1 MTRGDLPLKRLL
13 GYAKPYFWFFVLAI
27 LVVLVAAVI
36 DLLPPQIVRR
46 AIDGYMNNSTLNMQD
61 RIAGVSRMA
70 FALLGV
76 VGLQFL
82 LGYLSTYLTSF
93 LGNKVVYDIRSELY
107 KKVLDL
113 PMSFFDKNPSGRINT
128 RIVNDTQNVQEF
140 FSTVITA
147 IVKDF
152 FLLAGVIYFML
163 QISTRLFSNVSFIFP
178 IIVGAMV
185 LFRYFDLKVYREVR
199 TNLARV
205 NAYLAEHI
213 SGIGVIKLFMAE
225 DYKSKE
231 FDSVN
236 KDLYRSLINQLYVF
250 GIFRPF
256 IDLIHY
262 FALSAIV
269 WFGSKYIIGGT
280 IHFGELYA
288 FVAYVD
294 TFMRPLGDIS
304 EKYDIVQNTVAS
316 CDKIF
321 ALMDEEPEKL
331 GNPSEEEEITR
342 GNLEFDRVWFSYDS
356 QRWILK
362 EINVSFKPG
371 ELTAIV
377 GETGAGKTSL
387 MNLINGLYV
396 PQKGKILIDGKDILE
411 YDLRKIRKQI
421 AAVPQDVI
429 LFSGSILDNV
439 RLFHEEYTEDQVI
452 EALRKVYAYDIINKL
467 SDGIYTKIIER
478 GSTLS
483 AGERQL
489 IALARAVLFNA
500 KILILDEATS
510 NIDVETESRIELAVR
525 ELSKER
531 TVIMIAHRLST
542 VKGADRIVVIH
553 DGKVAEEGR
562 HNELLSKRGVY
573 YKLYQIQFA
582 S

>member
-1 MTRGDLPLKRLL
+1 MKRLL

-27 LVVLVAAVI
+27 FIVLVSAVI
-36 DLLPPQIVRR
+36 DLLPPQIVRK
-46 AIDGYMNNSTLNMQD
+46 AIDGYMNNPSLNVDQ
-61 RIAGVSRMA
+61 RISGVSTMA
-70 FALLGV
+70 LILLGV

-93 LGNKVVYDIRSELY
+93 LGNRIVYDIRSELY
-107 KKVLDL
+107 RKVLDL

-128 RIVNDTQNVQEF
+128 RIVNDTQNIQEF
-140 FSTVITA
+140 FSSVITSM
-147 IVKDF
+147 VKDV

-163 QISTRLFSNVSFIFP
+163 KISTRLFANVSFVFP
-178 IIVGAMV
+178 IIVAAMV
-185 LFRYFDLKVYREVR
+185 LFRYFDLKVYKEVR

-213 SGIGVIKLFMAE
+213 SGINVIKLFLAE
-225 DYKSKE
+225 DYKARE

-262 FALSAIV
+262 FALSTII

-280 IHFGELYA
+280 IQFGELYA
-288 FVAYVD
+288 FVAYID

-304 EKYDIVQNTVAS
+304 EKYDIIQNTAAS
-316 CDKIF
+316 CEKIF
-321 ALMDEEPEKL
+321 TLMDEKPEVLGEPQDDGRIVKGEL
-331 GNPSEEEEITR
+331 VFN
-342 GNLEFDRVWFSYDS
+342 DVWFSYDS
-356 QRWILK
+356 QRWVLK
-362 EINVSFKPG
+362 NINITFKPG

-387 MNLINGLYV
+387 MNLVNGMYV
-396 PQKGKILIDGKDILE
+396 PQKGRILIDGRDMLQ

-421 AAVPQDVI
+421 ATVPQDVI
-429 LFSGSILDNV
+429 LFSGTILDNI
-439 RLFHEEYTEDQVI
+439 RLFHQEYTEQQVI
-452 EALRKVYAYDIINKL
+452 EALKKVHAYEIIDKL

-489 IALARAVLFNA
+489 IALARAVLFDA

-510 NIDVETESRIELAVR
+510 NIDVDTESRIETAVR
-525 ELSKER
+525 ELSRDK

-542 VKGADRIVVIH
+542 VKGADRIVVVH
-553 DGKVAEEGR
+553 DGKVAEEGQ
-562 HNELLSKRGVY
+562 HAELLSKKGVY

>member
-1 MTRGDLPLKRLL
+1 MKRLL

-27 LVVLVAAVI
+27 MIVLVAAVI
-36 DLLPPQIVRR
+36 DLLPPQIVRK
-46 AIDGYMNNSTLNMQD
+46 AIDGYVNNSSLSFEQ
-61 RIAGVSRMA
+61 RISGVSTMT
-70 FALLGV
+70 FLLLGV

-82 LGYLSTYLTSF
+82 LGYASTYLTSF
-93 LGNKVVYDIRSELY
+93 LGNKIVYDVRSELY
-107 KKVLDL
+107 RKVLDL

-128 RIVNDTQNVQEF
+128 RIVNDTQNIQEF
-140 FSTVITA
+140 FSSVITSM
-147 IVKDF
+147 VKDV

-163 QISTRLFSNVSFIFP
+163 KISTKLFVNVSFVFP
-178 IIVGAMV
+178 IIVVAMV
-185 LFRYFDLKVYREVR
+185 LFRYFDLKVYKEVR

-213 SGIGVIKLFMAE
+213 SGINVIKLFLAE

-231 FDSVN
+231 FDTVN
-236 KDLYRSLINQLYVF
+236 KDLYKSLINQLYVF

-256 IDLIHY
+256 IDFIHY
-262 FALSAIV
+262 FALSTII
-269 WFGSKYIIGGT
+269 WFGSKYIMGGA
-280 IHFGELYA
+280 IQFGELYA

-316 CDKIF
+316 CEKIF
-321 ALMDEEPEKL
+321 TLMDEKPEPL
-331 GNPSEEEEITR
+331 GDPKDDGKILKGE
-342 GNLEFDRVWFSYDS
+342 LEFENVWFSYNS
-356 QRWILK
+356 EKWVLK
-362 EINVSFKPG
+362 DINISFRPG
-371 ELTAIV
+371 ELTAVV

-387 MNLINGLYV
+387 MNLVNGMYV
-396 PQKGKILIDGKDILE
+396 PQKGEILIDGKNMFE

-421 AAVPQDVI
+421 ATVPQDVI
-429 LFSGSILDNV
+429 LFSGTILDNI
-439 RLFHEEYTEDQVI
+439 RLFYQEYDEQQVV
-452 EALRKVYAYDIINKL
+452 EALKKVYAYDIVQKL
-467 SDGIYTKIIER
+467 SEGIYTKIIER

-489 IALARAVLFNA
+489 IALARAVLFDA
-500 KILILDEATS
+500 RILILDEATS
-510 NIDVETESRIELAVR
+510 NIDVDTESRIETAVR
-525 ELSKER
+525 ELSKDK

-562 HNELLSKRGVY
+562 HTDLLSRRGVY
-573 YKLYQIQFA
+573 YKLYQIQFT

>member
-1 MTRGDLPLKRLL
+1 MKRLL

-27 LVVLVAAVI
+27 MIVLVAAVI
-36 DLLPPQIVRR
+36 DLLPPQIVRK
-46 AIDGYMNNSTLNMQD
+46 AIDGYVNNSSLSFEQ
-61 RIAGVSRMA
+61 RISGVSTMA
-70 FALLGV
+70 FLLLGV

-82 LGYLSTYLTSF
+82 LGYASTYLTSF
-93 LGNKVVYDIRSELY
+93 LGNKIVYDVRSELY
-107 KKVLDL
+107 RKVLDL

-128 RIVNDTQNVQEF
+128 RIVNDTQNIQEF
-140 FSTVITA
+140 FSSVITSM
-147 IVKDF
+147 VKDV

-163 QISTRLFSNVSFIFP
+163 KISTKLFVNVSFVFP
-178 IIVGAMV
+178 IIVVAMV
-185 LFRYFDLKVYREVR
+185 LFRYFDLKVYKEVR

-213 SGIGVIKLFMAE
+213 SGISVIKLFLAE

-231 FDSVN
+231 FDTVN
-236 KDLYRSLINQLYVF
+236 KDLYKSLINQLYVF

-256 IDLIHY
+256 IDFIHY
-262 FALSAIV
+262 FALSTII
-269 WFGSKYIIGGT
+269 WFGSKYIMGGA
-280 IHFGELYA
+280 IQFGELYA

-316 CDKIF
+316 CEKIF
-321 ALMDEEPEKL
+321 TLMDEKPEPL
-331 GNPSEEEEITR
+331 GDPKDNGEILK
-342 GNLEFDRVWFSYDS
+342 GELEFENVWFSYDS
-356 QRWILK
+356 EKWVLK
-362 EINVSFKPG
+362 DINISFRPG
-371 ELTAIV
+371 ELTAVV

-387 MNLINGLYV
+387 MNLVNGMYV
-396 PQKGKILIDGKDILE
+396 PQKGEILIDGKNMFE

-429 LFSGSILDNV
+429 LFSGTILDNI
-439 RLFHEEYTEDQVI
+439 RLFYQEYDEQQVV
-452 EALRKVYAYDIINKL
+452 EALKKVYAYDIVQKL
-467 SDGIYTKIIER
+467 SEGIYTKIIER

-489 IALARAVLFNA
+489 IALARAVLFDA
-500 KILILDEATS
+500 RILILDEATS
-510 NIDVETESRIELAVR
+510 NIDVDTESRIETAVR
-525 ELSKER
+525 ELSKDK

-553 DGKVAEEGR
+553 DGRVAEEGR
-562 HNELLSKRGVY
+562 HTDLLSRRGVY
-573 YKLYQIQFA
+573 YKLYQIQFT